1 MFEAMQKIAIA
12 VLVGMAAVGAIQD
25 WSRDVPSVTADY
37 YAQTQTGGEIEETY
51 TAMGEYDVDYAEYPA
66 QDLLIKQYKIWY
78 PSALAGEEGR
88 EWPIVVMAN
97 GTGVP
102 ASRYTPVF
110 RHLASWGFVVIGNEM
125 QNSWS
130 GGASAGALDLL
141 AELNEDPSSLF
152 YHKLDLDNVG
162 SAGHSQGAIGAINA
176 VTTQPNGDSYKALYL
191 ASTPSSLYASTLEW
205 AYDPALID
213 VPCFM
218 TAGTGLLDAGE
229 AGSPEVAEEAQ
240 EVSIAPLWSQEEN
253 YSLIPDSVPKLR
265 ARRTGADHAEML
277 PWPDGY
283 MTAWFMYWLQG
294 DEAAGRAFF
303 GPDAE
308 IVHNPLWQ
316 DIEKN
321 L

>member
-1 MFEAMQKIAIA
+1 MFETMQKIAIA

-294 DEAAGRAFF
+294 DEASGRAFF

>member
-1 MFEAMQKIAIA
+1 MFETMQKIAIA

-37 YAQTQTGGEIEETY
+37 YTQTQTGGEIEEIY

-102 ASRYTPVF
+102 AGRYAPVF

-176 VTTQPNGDSYKALYL
+176 VTAQPNGDSYKALYL

-240 EVSIAPLWSQEEN
+240 EVSISPLWSQEEN
-253 YSLIPDSVPKLR
+253 YGLIPDSVPKLR